1 MQKGPYAT
9 CKQYFPAHHH
19 SVKMSEVVRPV
30 HNIPR
35 TRRIIATVLAGGAL
49 MVGIG
54 VPASTVGSPF
64 TVREKKTAVKQLQA
78 KLDAYGHKAEE
89 AAERYNGARWKLGN
103 IRANLKKNQVV
114 LNKAIADLTISQR
127 ILGDRI
133 SALYRHPE
141 ATLMEVVVS
150 SGSLTDAVAQVDAI
164 ERAGTED
171 ARVVGNITTFR
182 DRTIRVGAQLDRDR
196 AAAKVEVAKA
206 IDEKANVEAI
216 LAQRKKLLKS
226 ARADLRTAIAD
237 EATRLRGA
245 AVAAASSGFAPWGG
259 ALPSGA
265 GNAEAVRIAMQ
276 YQGVPYLWGG
286 ATPSGFDCSGLVS
299 YVYAKIG
306 KNVPH
311 YTYAIW
317 AIFPKVPIDK
327 IEPGDFIMLNGL
339 SHMGMYIGNGMM
351 IHAPRTGDV
360 VRVVPMSSRT
370 DVVGIVRP

>member
-1 MQKGPYAT
+1 MRKGPCVT
-9 CKQYFPAHHH
+9 CNQYFPAHHH
-19 SVKMSEVVRPV
+19 SVEVSEVVRPV
-30 HNIPR
+30 HTIPR

-54 VPASTVGSPF
+54 VPASTVGAPF
-64 TVREKKTAVKQLQA
+64 TVREKKIAVKQLQA

-114 LNKAIADLTISQR
+114 LDKAIADLTMSQR
-127 ILGDRI
+127 ILADRI

-141 ATLMEVVVS
+141 ATLMEVLVS

-182 DRTIRVGAQLDRDR
+182 DRTIRVRAQLARDR
-196 AAAKVEVAKA
+196 AAAKVKVGQAA
-206 IDEKANVEAI
+206 DEKADVEAI
-216 LAQRKKLLKS
+216 LAQRKKMLKS

-286 ATPSGFDCSGLVS
+286 ASPSGFDCSGLVS

-306 KNVPH
+306 KSVPH

-317 AIFPKVPIDK
+317 AMFPKVPIDQ
-327 IEPGDFIMLNGL
+327 IEPGDFILLNGL